1 MQNMKQVYEEHFNTV
16 YKYLLCLTHNA
27 NFSEELTQETF
38 LKALEHIDTFKGNCK
53 ISVWL
58 CQIAKNLMI
67 NEQKKKDNTLLQ
79 VDETIEKIES
89 TYNTENLA
97 IKNEEKLR
105 LYKKIQKLDKISKEV
120 VYLRITGE
128 LSFKEIG
135 NILNMTEN
143 YARVTFYRAKK
154 KLEEVDENDKSKL

>member
-58 CQIAKNLMI
+58 CQIAKN
-67 NEQKKKDNTLLQ
+67 
-79 VDETIEKIES
+79 
-89 TYNTENLA
+89 
-97 IKNEEKLR
+97 
-105 LYKKIQKLDKISKEV
+105 
-120 VYLRITGE
+120 
-128 LSFKEIG
+128 
-135 NILNMTEN
+135 
-143 YARVTFYRAKK
+143 
-154 KLEEVDENDKSKL
+154 

>member
-1 MQNMKQVYEEHFNTV
+1 M
-16 YKYLLCLTHNA
+16 
-27 NFSEELTQETF
+27 
-38 LKALEHIDTFKGNCK
+38 
-53 ISVWL
+53 
-58 CQIAKNLMI
+58 
-67 NEQKKKDNTLLQ
+67 
-79 VDETIEKIES
+79 
-89 TYNTENLA
+89 
-97 IKNEEKLR
+97 
-105 LYKKIQKLDKISKEV
+105 YKKIQKLDKISKEV

>member
-154 KLEEVDENDKSKL
+154 KIRGG

>member
-1 MQNMKQVYEEHFNTV
+1 MNNILIEK
-16 YKYLLCLTHNA
+16 
-27 NFSEELTQETF
+27 SS
-38 LKALEHIDTFKGNCK
+38 IDTFKGNCK

>member
-154 KLEEVDENDKSKL
+154 KLEEDDENDKSKL

>member
-135 NILNMTEN
+135 NILNMTKN

-154 KLEEVDENDKSKL
+154 K

>member
-38 LKALEHIDTFKGNCK
+38 LKAIEHIDTFKGNCK

>member
-1 MQNMKQVYEEHFNTV
+1 
-16 YKYLLCLTHNA
+16 
-27 NFSEELTQETF
+27 
-38 LKALEHIDTFKGNCK
+38 
-53 ISVWL
+53 
-58 CQIAKNLMI
+58 MI

>member
-1 MQNMKQVYEEHFNTV
+1 M
-16 YKYLLCLTHNA
+16 
-27 NFSEELTQETF
+27 
-38 LKALEHIDTFKGNCK
+38 
-53 ISVWL
+53 
-58 CQIAKNLMI
+58 
-67 NEQKKKDNTLLQ
+67 Q

-89 TYNTENLA
+89 TNNTENLA

-154 KLEEVDENDKSKL
+154 KIRGG

>member
-143 YARVTFYRAKK
+143 YARVTFYKAKK